1 MLTGRQ
7 IREGRALLRLQRNE
21 LAKKVRTVTTLTIIH
36 AEGVD
41 DEPPI
46 TIAQA
51 AAIERTFARAG
62 VEFTPDGPRL
72 RKKDP

>member
-7 IREGRALLRLQRNE
+7 IREGRALLGLLRSE

-36 AEGVD
+36 AEAVD
-41 DEPPI
+41 NEPPI

-51 AAIERTFARAG
+51 RAIKGTFERAG
-62 VEFTPDGPRL
+62 I
-72 RKKDP
+72 